1 MKRCINFTQ
10 LAVLLS
16 LLFTVRSGIAETQDK
31 NIKGRIDF
39 DFSDVSEAII
49 EVNVSSKLF
58 TLLTK
63 SVEHESEIGKLVAM
77 IKGVYVRGYENGKN
91 IDQMLRHYENKL
103 KVGEWETIVKA
114 KEGDERVRVAL
125 LALLF
130 DEEIVSG
137 VFIIV
142 TGAKE
147 TLLVNI
153 FGHIDFEKV
162 GDAIS
167 NLENMNLNL
176 DLPQLKD
183 LKIDTEP
190 SQPTKSTK

>member
-1 MKRCINFTQ
+1 
-10 LAVLLS
+10 
-16 LLFTVRSGIAETQDK
+16 
-31 NIKGRIDF
+31 
-39 DFSDVSEAII
+39 
-49 EVNVSSKLF
+49 
-58 TLLTK
+58 
-63 SVEHESEIGKLVAM
+63 M
-77 IKGVYVRGYENGKN
+77 IKGVYVRGYENGEN
-91 IDQMLRHYENKL
+91 LDQMLRHYENKL

-114 KEGDERVRVAL
+114 KEGDGIVRV
-125 LALLF
+125 ALLF

-137 VFIIV
+137 VFIMV

-147 TLLVNI
+147 TLFVNI

-162 GDAIS
+162 GDIIS

-190 SQPTKSTK
+190 NQPNEDI

>member
-1 MKRCINFTQ
+1 MKQCINFTQ

-16 LLFTVRSGIAETQDK
+16 LLFITVGNGIAETQDE
-31 NIKGRIDF
+31 NIKGRINF

-63 SVEHESEIGKLVAM
+63 SVEQEPEIGKLVTM
-77 IKGVYVRGYENGKN
+77 IKGVYVRGYENGEN

-103 KVGEWETIVKA
+103 KVGEWEIIVKA
-114 KEGDERVRVAL
+114 KEGDEIVRV
-125 LALLF
+125 ALLF

-137 VFIIV
+137 VFIMV
-142 TGAKE
+142 SGVKE
-147 TLLVNI
+147 TLFVNI

-162 GDAIS
+162 GDIIS
-167 NLENMNLNL
+167 NLKNMNLNL
-176 DLPQLKD
+176 DLPELKD

-190 SQPTKSTK
+190 NQPHEDI

>member
-1 MKRCINFTQ
+1 MKRFINFTQ

-16 LLFTVRSGIAETQDK
+16 LLFTVGNGIAETQDE
-31 NIKGRIDF
+31 NIKGRINF
-39 DFSDVSEAII
+39 DFPDVSEVKI

-63 SVEHESEIGKLVAM
+63 SVEHEPDIGKLVAM
-77 IKGVYVRGYENGKN
+77 IEGVYVRSYENDEN
-91 IDQMLRHYENKL
+91 LDQMLRHYENKL
-103 KVGEWETIVKA
+103 KAGEWEIIVKA
-114 KEGDERVRVAL
+114 KNEDEIVRVD
-125 LALLF
+125 LLF
-130 DEEIVSG
+130 DEEVVSG
-137 VFIIV
+137 VFV
-142 TGAKE
+142 MVAGAKE
-147 TLLVNI
+147 TILVNI

-162 GDAIS
+162 GDVIS

-190 SQPTKSTK
+190 SQPNEGV

>member
-16 LLFTVRSGIAETQDK
+16 LLFTVGNGIAETQGE

-39 DFSDVSEAII
+39 DFFDVSEAII

-63 SVEHESEIGKLVAM
+63 SVKHEPEIGKLLTM
-77 IKGVYVRGYENGKN
+77 IEGVYVRGYENGEN
-91 IDQMLRHYENKL
+91 LDQMLRHYENKL
-103 KVGEWETIVKA
+103 KVGEWETIIKA
-114 KEGDERVRVAL
+114 KEGDEIVRV
-125 LALLF
+125 ALLF

-137 VFIIV
+137 VFV
-142 TGAKE
+142 MVAGAEE

-162 GDAIS
+162 GNVIIS

-176 DLPQLKD
+176 DLPQLQD

-190 SQPTKSTK
+190 SQSNDDI

>member
-1 MKRCINFTQ
+1 MKQCISFTQ

-16 LLFTVRSGIAETQDK
+16 LLFITVGNGIAETQDE
-31 NIKGRIDF
+31 NIKGRINF
-39 DFSDVSEAII
+39 DFSDVSEATI

-63 SVEHESEIGKLVAM
+63 SVEQEPEIGKLVTM
-77 IKGVYVRGYENGKN
+77 IKGVYVRGYENGEN

-103 KVGEWETIVKA
+103 KVGEWEIIVKA
-114 KEGDERVRVAL
+114 KEGDEIVRV
-125 LALLF
+125 ALLF

-137 VFIIV
+137 VFIMV
-142 TGAKE
+142 SGVKE
-147 TLLVNI
+147 TLFVNI

-162 GDAIS
+162 GDIIS

-176 DLPQLKD
+176 DLPELKD

-190 SQPTKSTK
+190 NQPHEDI

>member
-10 LAVLLS
+10 FAVLLS
-16 LLFTVRSGIAETQDK
+16 LLFTVGNGIAETQNE
-31 NIKGRIDF
+31 NIKGRINF

-63 SVEHESEIGKLVAM
+63 SMEHEPEIGKLVAM
-77 IKGVYVRGYENGKN
+77 IKGVYVRGYENGEN
-91 IDQMLRHYENKL
+91 LDQMLRHYENKL

-114 KEGDERVRVAL
+114 KEEDGIVQV
-125 LALLF
+125 ALLF

-137 VFIIV
+137 VFIMV

-147 TLLVNI
+147 TLFVNI
-153 FGHIDFEKV
+153 FGHIDFETV
-162 GDAIS
+162 GDIIS

-190 SQPTKSTK
+190 NRPNEDI

>member
-10 LAVLLS
+10 LVVLLS
-16 LLFTVRSGIAETQDK
+16 ILFTIESGIAETQDE

-39 DFSDVSEAII
+39 DFSDISEAKI

-63 SVEHESEIGKLVAM
+63 SVEHEPEIGKLVEM
-77 IKGVYVRGYENGKN
+77 IEGVYVRGYENGEN
-91 IDQMLRHYENKL
+91 LDQMLRHYENKL
-103 KVGEWETIVKA
+103 KAGEWETIVKA
-114 KEGDERVRVAL
+114 KNEDEIVRVS
-125 LALLF
+125 LLF

-137 VFIIV
+137 VFVMV

-147 TLLVNI
+147 TILVNI
-153 FGHIDFEKV
+153 FGHIDFEEV
-162 GDAIS
+162 GDVIS

-176 DLPQLKD
+176 DLPQLKN

-190 SQPTKSTK
+190 SQPNEGV

>member
-1 MKRCINFTQ
+1 MKRCINFTP
-10 LAVLLS
+10 LAMLLS
-16 LLFTVRSGIAETQDK
+16 LLFTVGNGVADIQDK
-31 NIKGRIDF
+31 NIKGRINF
-39 DFSDVSEAII
+39 DFPDVSEAKI

-63 SVEHESEIGKLVAM
+63 SVEHEPEIGKLVAM
-77 IKGVYVRGYENGKN
+77 IRGVYVRVFENSEN
-91 IDQMLRHYENKL
+91 LDRMLRHYENKL

-114 KEGDERVRVAL
+114 KEGDEIVRV
-125 LALLF
+125 ALLF

-162 GDAIS
+162 GAAIS
-167 NLENMNLNL
+167 NLKNMNLNL

-190 SQPTKSTK
+190 SQTK